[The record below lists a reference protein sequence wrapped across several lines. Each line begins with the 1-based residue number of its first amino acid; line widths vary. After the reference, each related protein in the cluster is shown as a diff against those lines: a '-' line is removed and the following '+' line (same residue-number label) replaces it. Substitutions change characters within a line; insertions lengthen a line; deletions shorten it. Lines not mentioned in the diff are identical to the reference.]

1 MAFDATAFRN
11 QLAYG
16 GARPNLYEVHVTF
29 PSEDVSVSE
38 KFTFMC
44 RSASLP
50 GMMVGT
56 ATLPYFGRTIK
67 LVGDRQFDDWNVQ
80 IINDED
86 FKVRNAF
93 EAWQNKMDLLDH
105 GTDAKESMCEN
116 NQSVNK
122 YYAEIEVVQLTKDGG
137 KCGHG
142 DGTAKKY
149 ILKNA
154 WPNQIGPIEL
164 AWDANDQIEQFMVNF
179 TYDYFITD
187 KIEGFTADI

>member
-67 LVGDRQFDDWNVQ
+67 LVSK
-80 IINDED
+80 
-86 FKVRNAF
+86 KV
-93 EAWQNKMDLLDH
+93 KLLMLKKATKNQLLLQLQH
-105 GTDAKESMCEN
+105 KKKE
-116 NQSVNK
+116 
-122 YYAEIEVVQLTKDGG
+122 
-137 KCGHG
+137 
-142 DGTAKKY
+142 
-149 ILKNA
+149 
-154 WPNQIGPIEL
+154 
-164 AWDANDQIEQFMVNF
+164 
-179 TYDYFITD
+179 
-187 KIEGFTADI
+187 

>member
-1 MAFDATAFRN
+1 MAFDATTFRN

-29 PSEDVSVSE
+29 PSDDVSVSE

-80 IINDED
+80 IIND
-86 FKVRNAF
+86 
-93 EAWQNKMDLLDH
+93 
-105 GTDAKESMCEN
+105 
-116 NQSVNK
+116 
-122 YYAEIEVVQLTKDGG
+122 
-137 KCGHG
+137 
-142 DGTAKKY
+142 
-149 ILKNA
+149 
-154 WPNQIGPIEL
+154 
-164 AWDANDQIEQFMVNF
+164 
-179 TYDYFITD
+179 
-187 KIEGFTADI
+187 